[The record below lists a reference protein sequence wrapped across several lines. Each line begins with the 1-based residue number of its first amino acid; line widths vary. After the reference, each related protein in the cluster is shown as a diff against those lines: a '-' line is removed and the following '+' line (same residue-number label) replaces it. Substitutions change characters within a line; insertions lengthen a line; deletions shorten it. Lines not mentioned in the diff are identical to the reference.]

1 MTEIEARELIA
12 SSPIAF
18 TDEDVEWILTQSC
31 CWLLLLQILCR
42 ERLFNLEEGEN
53 DDNWHEEGLRQ
64 MKSFTHLLD
73 SELTE

>member
-12 SSPIAF
+12 SSLIAF

-31 CWLLLLQILCR
+31 CWLLLLHILCR

-53 DDNWHEEGLRQ
+53 DDNWYEEGLRQ
-64 MKSFTHLLD
+64 IAP
-73 SELTE
+73 